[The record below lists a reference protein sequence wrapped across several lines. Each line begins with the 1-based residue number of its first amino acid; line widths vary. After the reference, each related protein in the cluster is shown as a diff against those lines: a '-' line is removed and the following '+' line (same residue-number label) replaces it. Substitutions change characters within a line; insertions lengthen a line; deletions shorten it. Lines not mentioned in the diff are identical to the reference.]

1 VAELSRAIAY
11 VFQDPDSQLC
21 ALTVEDEIAF
31 ALENRCM
38 EPAAIDRCVDAAL
51 AEAGL
56 PIDFRRRRTQTL
68 SGGEKQK
75 VLLAAVLAKDAP
87 THVCEEVP
95 SQLDPTATAA
105 TYEAIARLA
114 SSSRERT
121 LIFIDHKL
129 ESLLSLIDRVF
140 LLDGSGR
147 LVATAPP
154 ATLFHDEYERVA
166 GVGAWCPPAA
176 DLCNSLRRA
185 GVTMAERPLSMS
197 AAVDAVTRAAGRRPE
212 LRRRIGEAL
221 ERWSAARPPRPLGS
235 RGRPLLRLDGASFAP
250 RGAPTIL
257 ADISLTLHAGEIVG
271 LIGHNG
277 AGKSTLGMLIAGLV
291 APTRGERAAADGERP
306 TGPFVF
312 QNPEHQFVA
321 GTVREEL
328 LAGQPPAS
336 GGRVEAAW
344 RDADL
349 GRLRDAHPYELSQG
363 QKRKLSVLAM
373 TTAGAAPLLVL
384 DEPSYGLDARATGQ
398 LQAQIARERSPDR
411 AIVVISHDLDLIAAL
426 CDRIAVLD
434 HGRLARIDRADAVL
448 GDARFLAAMQLAMPA
463 AYRMRGWLDAL
474 A

>member
-75 VLLAAVLAKDAP
+75 VLLAAALAQDAP
-87 THVCEEVP
+87 IYVFDEVT

-105 TYEAIARLA
+105 TYEPLARLA
-114 SSSRERT
+114 SVSGERT

-129 ESLLSLIDRVF
+129 ESLLPLIARVF

-147 LVATAPP
+147 LVATASP
-154 ATLFHDEYERVA
+154 ATLFHDEYEHVA
-166 GVGAWCPPAA
+166 GIGAWCPPAA
-176 DLCNSLRRA
+176 DLCAALRRA
-185 GVTMAERPLSMS
+185 GVTIGERPLTMTT
-197 AAVDAVTRAAGRRPE
+197 AAEAVARAARRHPE
-212 LRRRIGEAL
+212 LRSPIGEVLAQ
-221 ERWSAARPPRPLGS
+221 WSAARTHRAGGS

-277 AGKSTLGMLIAGLV
+277 AGKSTLGML
-291 APTRGERAAADGERP
+291 
-306 TGPFVF
+306 
-312 QNPEHQFVA
+312 
-321 GTVREEL
+321 
-328 LAGQPPAS
+328 
-336 GGRVEAAW
+336 
-344 RDADL
+344 
-349 GRLRDAHPYELSQG
+349 
-363 QKRKLSVLAM
+363 
-373 TTAGAAPLLVL
+373 
-384 DEPSYGLDARATGQ
+384 
-398 LQAQIARERSPDR
+398 
-411 AIVVISHDLDLIAAL
+411 
-426 CDRIAVLD
+426 
-434 HGRLARIDRADAVL
+434 
-448 GDARFLAAMQLAMPA
+448 
-463 AYRMRGWLDAL
+463 
-474 A
+474 